1 MSFTPRL
8 CLMLE
13 ATLKYGLCVNTK
25 VLTIVL
31 QGLETAALYVKY
43 YSVRKEPA
51 SGNTLIKYR
60 EYSIKY
66 IYYSGDI
73 KL

>member
-1 MSFTPRL
+1 MLGPLSHK
-8 CLMLE
+8 LME
-13 ATLKYGLCVNTK
+13 ATSKYGPCMNTK

-51 SGNTLIKYR
+51 SGTTLIKYR

-66 IYYSGDI
+66 IHYSGDI